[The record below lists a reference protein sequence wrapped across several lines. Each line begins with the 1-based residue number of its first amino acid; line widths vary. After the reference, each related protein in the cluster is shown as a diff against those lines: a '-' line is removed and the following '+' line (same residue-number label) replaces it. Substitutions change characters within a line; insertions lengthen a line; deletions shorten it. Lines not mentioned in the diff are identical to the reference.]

1 MQLQHL
7 QVRDRS
13 LAERMVHPDSDVMFA
28 GILAGDHPGEVWVD
42 DTEEPKL
49 AFVWSYG
56 LGSFYMTGR
65 DEAGFIARSFDS
77 FIENEIMPFLKKQDI
92 HWIELSADREEFYV
106 SIQQAL
112 RNIELQQ
119 DWQFV
124 YKDQPLIAG
133 ETLGTKK
140 VAIPPHYNVVEM
152 NHEFITSVTVGK
164 IGNADFLIQY
174 MLPFWG
180 TMEQYLAKGYG
191 CAALTER
198 QEIASIAVSTVQYG
212 GYHNIGVETLEPHR
226 RQGLSSGLV
235 QLLLQRYRRHG
246 IQPWWD
252 CMEENTASQRTAERA
267 GLSLAFRYKLL
278 WFRF

>member
-1 MQLQHL
+1 MQHL
-7 QVRDRS
+7 QVRDRA

-28 GILAGDHPGEVWVD
+28 GILAGEHPGEVWVD
-42 DTEEPKL
+42 DMSEPKL

-65 DEAGFIARSFDS
+65 DEDRFIARSFNS
-77 FIENEIMPFLKKQDI
+77 FLESEIMPFLKKQDV
-92 HWIELSADREEFYV
+92 HWIELSADREELYA
-106 SIQQAL
+106 SLQQAL
-112 RNIELQQ
+112 RNRELHQ

-124 YKDQPLIAG
+124 YKEQPFIAG
-133 ETLGTKK
+133 ETMGTGKL
-140 VAIPPHYNVVEM
+140 AIPSQYRVAEM
-152 NHEFITSVTVGK
+152 NREFIHAVTEGK
-164 IGNADFLIQY
+164 IGNADFLLGY

-180 TMEQYLAKGYG
+180 TMEQYLAKGWGY
-191 CAALTER
+191 AVLTER

-212 GYHNIGVETLEPHR
+212 GYHNIGVETLEPYR
-226 RQGLSSGLV
+226 RQGLSGGLV
-235 QLLLQRYRRHG
+235 QLLLQKYRRHG

-278 WFRF
+278 WFRFCP